1 MDGQPAPRLFARPSK
16 PLSRISRRLRSL
28 DEGPQAMH
36 AVLNPDQ
43 VALVE
48 WITAGLRISE
58 VRDMRGDAGY
68 LLNNMIAKF
77 SLAASEYLLSKAALS
92 RLKQEGVDLNLRHR
106 RSRFYGKK
114 SPFLYEHTIPA
125 SLVRHQLLSVQPV
138 RAEVEAVLSSAGAV
152 AVVLREEDDL
162 LRLHGLRSFMPE
174 GWAWGDDPLARYH
187 VAGLEI
193 AEQRLQ
199 MEGAICR

>member
-1 MDGQPAPRLFARPSK
+1 MNAS
-16 PLSRISRRLRSL
+16 
-28 DEGPQAMH
+28 
-36 AVLNPDQ
+36 LNPDQ

-48 WITAGLRISE
+48 WITAGLQIAE
-58 VRDMRGDAGY
+58 VRNMRGDAGY

-77 SLAASEYLLSKAALS
+77 SLAASSYLLSRAALS
-92 RLKQEGVDLNLRHR
+92 RLTRDGVDLNAPHR

-125 SLVRHQLLSVQPV
+125 SLVRRQLLSVQPV
-138 RAEVEAVLSSAGAV
+138 RTEVEIILMSAGAV

-162 LRLHGLRSFMPE
+162 LRLHGLRSSMPD
-174 GWAWGDDPLARYH
+174 GWTWGDDPLARYR

-199 MEGAICR
+199 MGGAICR

>member
-1 MDGQPAPRLFARPSK
+1 MKNS
-16 PLSRISRRLRSL
+16 
-28 DEGPQAMH
+28 
-36 AVLNPDQ
+36 LNPDQ
-43 VALVE
+43 VALAE
-48 WITAGLRISE
+48 WITAGLQIAE
-58 VRDMRGDAGY
+58 VRSMRGDAGY

-92 RLKQEGVDLNLRHR
+92 RLRQDGVDLTRSHR
-106 RSRFYGKK
+106 RSSFYGKK

-125 SLVRHQLLSVQPV
+125 SLVRQKLLSVQPV
-138 RAEVEAVLSSAGAV
+138 RSEVEAILVSAGAV

-162 LRLHGLRSFMPE
+162 LRLHGLRSSMPK
-174 GWAWGDDPLARYH
+174 GWIWGHDPLARYR

-193 AEQRLQ
+193 AEQRLL